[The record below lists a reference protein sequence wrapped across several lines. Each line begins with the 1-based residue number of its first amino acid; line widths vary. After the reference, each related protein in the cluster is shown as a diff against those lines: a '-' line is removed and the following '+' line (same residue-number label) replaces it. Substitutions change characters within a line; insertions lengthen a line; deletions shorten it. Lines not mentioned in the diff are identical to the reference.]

1 MPYRR
6 LPNTDQARMRAL
18 TVLLEKEDD
27 SHGPVSY
34 EAISRAN
41 QIMRKYKVAHDYYI
55 TCYETQKRCSRK
67 YQAHL
72 KMARLYL
79 SHFIQVLNL
88 SVIRGEI
95 KVNYKSYY
103 GLTDLTSVPDLSTEN
118 AILTWGKLVIDGE
131 RKRTMEGGIPIYN
144 PTIAKVKVHYDLFV
158 ESSSQQKNC
167 QRLTASSLKTLS
179 LLRPDADKVILDIWN
194 QIELAFNEITPEE
207 VRLEKCRN
215 YGVVYYYR
223 SSEKRKNSN

>member
-18 TVLLEKEDD
+18 AVVLEKGNNFR
-27 SHGPVSY
+27 GPVSL

-41 QIMRKYKVAHDYYI
+41 QIMRKYKVAHDYYL
-55 TCYETQKRCSRK
+55 TCYENQTRCSRK

-79 SHFIQVLNL
+79 SHFIQVFNL
-88 SVIRGEI
+88 SVVRGEI
-95 KVNYKSYY
+95 KKNYKSYY

-118 AILTWGKLVIDGE
+118 AILSWGKLIIDGE
-131 RKRTMEGGIPIYN
+131 RKRTMEGGTPIYN

-158 ESSSQQKNC
+158 ESAGQQKNC

-179 LLRPDADKVILDIWN
+179 LLRPDADEVILDIWN
-194 QIELAFNEITPEE
+194 QIELAFNDITPEE
-207 VRLEKCRN
+207 VRLEKCRD